1 MASFIMS
8 TIVLTL
14 NTLPDLVDFVDGSDY
29 PPFAVVE
36 IATNIWFTAEFVAR
50 LFSCPSKLRW
60 FLKFGRNLDF
70 ITFGFQI
77 FQETDELGGPVGHHA
92 LLHGA
97 GAYPVQESGHCR
109 YVDKLS
115 MRHINNNKNLQI
127 QAKP

>member
-60 FLKFGRNLDF
+60 FSKFGRNFDF
-70 ITFGFQI
+70 IIFGFRFFRKLMNWVDLLAIMPYYMGLVLTLYKNQVI
-77 FQETDELGGPVGHHA
+77 VG
-92 LLHGA
+92 
-97 GAYPVQESGHCR
+97 
-109 YVDKLS
+109 
-115 MRHINNNKNLQI
+115 M
-127 QAKP
+127 